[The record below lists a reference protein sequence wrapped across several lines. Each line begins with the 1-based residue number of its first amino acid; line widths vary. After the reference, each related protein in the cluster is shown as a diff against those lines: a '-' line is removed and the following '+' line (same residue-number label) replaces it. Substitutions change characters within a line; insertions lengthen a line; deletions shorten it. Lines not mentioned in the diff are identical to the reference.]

1 LNEQHWTGGIAI
13 LWQIYLQ
20 STDSLHK
27 LHLNLND
34 STYTSLARHSCENF
48 FTEKHQ
54 GPKLTFLGRPQ
65 LATEIF
71 FSCQMEKCKNKFS
84 LLGETQKKCEN
95 IATP

>member
-1 LNEQHWTGGIAI
+1 ME
-13 LWQIYLQ
+13 
-20 STDSLHK
+20 K
-27 LHLNLND
+27 
-34 STYTSLARHSCENF
+34 F

-65 LATEIF
+65 LATELF